1 MMAAPTVARLKFLT
15 NTMGPPPRAGR
26 SLYIEHIANGVAF
39 YRSDSDCDAHS
50 TPGHLPGCT
59 VGRRPPGGRLPMGYL
74 SVFVDL
80 LAFPQKGRRA
90 MRSLR
95 VRPDVNTRRR
105 ACFLLAL
112 PLIAL
117 SACQTTA
124 LVPRTVAPDVSGTV
138 TAAVQATMQAATPAN
153 SNGRSS
159 PAITGTPSPNIAV
172 DETFTSVPKGWPNTT
187 DGPARYADGSY
198 HLAPQELGRFVAIN
212 APITTSLRD
221 VTVAGRFHKSGGP
234 AG

>member
-1 MMAAPTVARLKFLT
+1 MTSRSTAAAK
-15 NTMGPPPRAGR
+15 
-26 SLYIEHIANGVAF
+26 
-39 YRSDSDCDAHS
+39 DCDAQS
-50 TPGHLPGCT
+50 DPGSPCGCT
-59 VGRRPPGGRLPMGYL
+59 VGRRLPRERLRMRFL
-74 SVFVDL
+74 SAFVDL

-124 LVPRTVAPDVSGTV
+124 PVPRTVAPDVSGTV
-138 TAAVQATMQAATPAN
+138 TAAVQATVSANKNSPTSTATA
-153 SNGRSS
+153 
-159 PAITGTPSPNIAV
+159 GTPSPTIAV

-187 DGPARYADGSY
+187 EGPARYADGSY
-198 HLAPQELGRFVAIN
+198 HLA
-212 APITTSLRD
+212 
-221 VTVAGRFHKSGGP
+221 
-234 AG
+234 